1 MKINSLY
8 FKSHINFI
16 LFLFKKIVAEKCT
29 VIELPGLLD
38 RTISSSSS
46 SIHNNFQIKPNTIF
60 LAHVRLMH
68 WVCISNIY
76 LSSNTRNIDK
86 ELYVVYDCFT
96 KGSSSCC
103 THVDW
108 LNGFSFFIEKLSP
121 HLKKIAFYTVE
132 IGFKVEADPAL
143 LAFAYAVS
151 IAEERHPAANHFEE
165 NELMV

>member
-1 MKINSLY
+1 M
-8 FKSHINFI
+8 
-16 LFLFKKIVAEKCT
+16 AEKCT

-60 LAHVRLMH
+60 LAHVRLMY
-68 WVCISNIY
+68 WVCLSNIY
-76 LSSNTRNIDK
+76 LSSYSRNIDK

-143 LAFAYAVS
+143 LALAYAVS
-151 IAEERHPAANHFEE
+151 IAEESHPAANDFEE
-165 NELMV
+165 Y

>member
-1 MKINSLY
+1 MSVYL
-8 FKSHINFI
+8 FI
-16 LFLFKKIVAEKCT
+16 IVAEKCT

-38 RTISSSSS
+38 RTISSSSSSSSSS

-76 LSSNTRNIDK
+76 LSSNTRNID
-86 ELYVVYDCFT
+86 VVYDCFT
-96 KGSSSCC
+96 KGSSSCS

-132 IGFKVEADPAL
+132 IGLRLKLIL
-143 LAFAYAVS
+143 LY
-151 IAEERHPAANHFEE
+151 
-165 NELMV
+165 